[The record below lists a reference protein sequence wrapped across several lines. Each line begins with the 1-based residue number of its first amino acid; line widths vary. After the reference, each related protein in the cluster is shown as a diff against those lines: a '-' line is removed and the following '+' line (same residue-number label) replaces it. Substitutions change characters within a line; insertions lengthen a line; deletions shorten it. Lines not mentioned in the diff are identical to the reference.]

1 MLYLLLSVNGAIGY
15 GAMLHMYCS
24 LWLWSMEHGVV
35 ASSHYH
41 NMYHYRDAFEFFCHI
56 FCHRHR
62 DIKK

>member
-15 GAMLHMYCS
+15 GAMLHTAHYGS
-24 LWLWSMEHGVV
+24 WFMEHGVV